1 MCKLCKFSD
10 SVFGREKDLGI
21 RSIFKCLVPCK
32 AIRILESGKSLLVK
46 LGIVGF
52 RFRKPA
58 QGLESKI

>member
-1 MCKLCKFSD
+1 MCKLCKFSN
-10 SVFGREKDLGI
+10 SVFGQEKDLGT

-52 RFRKPA
+52 RIRKPA